1 MPVIIKKYIFQ
12 KIDLRILTSVII
24 GGGSISYVHEDQT
37 NFTTNNY
44 PNFNYR
50 LS

>member
-24 GGGSISYVHEDQT
+24 GGGSILVTIIKNSSKAKL
-37 NFTTNNY
+37 NCI
-44 PNFNYR
+44 
-50 LS
+50 